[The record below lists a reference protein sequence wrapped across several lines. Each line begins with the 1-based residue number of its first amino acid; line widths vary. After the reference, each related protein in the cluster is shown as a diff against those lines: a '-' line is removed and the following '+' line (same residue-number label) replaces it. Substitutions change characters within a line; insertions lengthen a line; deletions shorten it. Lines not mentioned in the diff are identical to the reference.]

1 MRILVISQYYFPED
15 FRINDICEGLVAR
28 GHEVTVVTGI
38 PNYPHGYVFE
48 GYEKSY
54 EYVDTRNGVKILR
67 CNNKP
72 RKKGAIN
79 LIKNYNSME
88 PIIWDFKFE
97 T

>member
-48 GYEKSY
+48 K
-54 EYVDTRNGVKILR
+54 
-67 CNNKP
+67 
-72 RKKGAIN
+72 
-79 LIKNYNSME
+79 
-88 PIIWDFKFE
+88 
-97 T
+97 